1 MVIENIDI
9 FQPHPSETLIDP
21 GKQVLPAAKIAVGA
35 GPHIIARLGRDD
47 QLVAVRQQILLQDPA
62 ERPLGLAVGRAVI
75 ICKVKIG
82 NAVVKCC
89 QKHLLL
95 LSRVIERAKVVPQ
108 AEAQQWE
115 HQPAP
120 AAPAV
125 LHLIISVVSGLKFH
139 KYSPFL
145 PQKHRL
151 PAQWGE
157 RYAAVRRNFKYICTA
172 KLLAGQQRRGGRN
185 CKDHPLRQRPLC

>member
-1 MVIENIDI
+1 ME
-9 FQPHPSETLIDP
+9 
-21 GKQVLPAAKIAVGA
+21 
-35 GPHIIARLGRDD
+35 IIARKTAIQSTVSLFKYTITLFIFLYQCQNPARQGYNQNDHRDD
-47 QLVAVRQQILLQDPA
+47 SHDP
-62 ERPLGLAVGRAVI
+62 EDFCLSYR
-75 ICKVKIG
+75 
-82 NAVVKCC
+82 
-89 QKHLLL
+89 LLL
-95 LSRVIERAKVVPQ
+95 HASCKSFGVDRHEKGNGKTDRIKNNTYP
-108 AEAQQWE
+108 
-115 HQPAP
+115 
-120 AAPAV
+120 
-125 LHLIISVVSGLKFH
+125 KFH